1 MYNCHTCNTLLRH
14 ENNKSQGKN
23 HATGKSYQTSGG
35 EIMDDLSDYL
45 CNKHM
50 LNQFK
55 FADGHEF
62 KSI

>member
-1 MYNCHTCNTLLRH
+1 MPPVTKAKNK
-14 ENNKSQGKN
+14 KSQEKN

-35 EIMDDLSDYL
+35 KIMDYLSDYL
-45 CNKHM
+45 CKKHK

-62 KSI
+62 